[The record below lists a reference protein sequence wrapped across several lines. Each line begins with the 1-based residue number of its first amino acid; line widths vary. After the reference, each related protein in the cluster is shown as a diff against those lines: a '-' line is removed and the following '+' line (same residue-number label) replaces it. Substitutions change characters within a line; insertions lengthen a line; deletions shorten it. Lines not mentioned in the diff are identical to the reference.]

1 MPKYILDSSIAIKWI
16 SDENEKNVE
25 DAFNVY
31 RAFRK
36 GQIELVAPRFILI
49 EILNICFK
57 KKHLAIDKIK
67 KAIKF
72 IEKSGIRFLNL
83 DDEATNDLVKIMFE
97 FSTTSYDSLYLLLAK
112 QEKCKLLTADEELL
126 KIRNLTISL
135 DQLKI

>member
-1 MPKYILDSSIAIKWI
+1 MPKYILDSSIVIKWI

-36 GQIELVAPRFILI
+36 GQIELVAPGFILI